1 MSAAVDCGRYAGGAV
16 RFGAMADYSEY
27 IVRAKINLREAEEAL
42 KANRRNTALAML
54 TLVQD
59 DLIRIMKWVENQ
71 EK

>member
-1 MSAAVDCGRYAGGAV
+1 
-16 RFGAMADYSEY
+16 MADYSEY

-42 KANRRNTALAML
+42 KANRRNTAMAML

-59 DLIRIMKWVENQ
+59 DLMRIVKWVENQ